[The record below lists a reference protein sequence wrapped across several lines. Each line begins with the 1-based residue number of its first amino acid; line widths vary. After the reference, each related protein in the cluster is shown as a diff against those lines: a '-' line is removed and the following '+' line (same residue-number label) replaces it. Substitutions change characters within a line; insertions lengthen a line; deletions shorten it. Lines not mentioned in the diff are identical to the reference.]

1 MSFPKVKVRRSSIDG
16 DTTDMAV
23 LEVNVKD
30 EMVQECFI
38 DQSKQSSLHLD
49 KSLNL
54 EKVIKKIKS
63 LKPNNSLVKRLQ
75 NEPKNADQAKVNP
88 LHIQTQS
95 SVFQLRSRIDSNV
108 HSRTVVYLQPLRIT
122 PTEFQVH
129 LQPLAV
135 PKGKT
140 CFLLKTLPRKPLLPI
155 TSPVKIS
162 YKAGP

>member
-30 EMVQECFI
+30 EMVQESFI

-54 EKVIKKIKS
+54 EKVIKKLKS

-88 LHIQTQS
+88 LNIQTQS
-95 SVFQLRSRIDSNV
+95 SVFQLRSRIDSY
-108 HSRTVVYLQPLRIT
+108 VVQEL
-122 PTEFQVH
+122 
-129 LQPLAV
+129 
-135 PKGKT
+135 
-140 CFLLKTLPRKPLLPI
+140 
-155 TSPVKIS
+155 
-162 YKAGP
+162 